1 MENLAVCL
9 PLAVLSALA
18 VHASDTIEFTNRVE
32 TFTNLQGQVFS
43 QVMLIRGD
51 LDGVVWR
58 KEASGGRI
66 CFTNLSLGFMAYL
79 GIPTNRVQIARTRA
93 AQSAQEHSRFMAERQ
108 AGAAADLAARE
119 QARKLWLAGAPDREL
134 LTNLQ
139 KDLAAINLL
148 QSQINEAKAKLRWAK
163 AIISDFNS
171 ANKRNDYAP
180 HAYVKQTEQV
190 KIEEAQT
197 RLQTMRQEFNRKYTL
212 EQRNRA
218 AALNPGR

>member
-1 MENLAVCL
+1 
-9 PLAVLSALA
+9 
-18 VHASDTIEFTNRVE
+18 
-32 TFTNLQGQVFS
+32 
-43 QVMLIRGD
+43 
-51 LDGVVWR
+51 
-58 KEASGGRI
+58 
-66 CFTNLSLGFMAYL
+66 
-79 GIPTNRVQIARTRA
+79 
-93 AQSAQEHSRFMAERQ
+93 MAERQ

-163 AIISDFNS
+163 AITSDFNS

-197 RLQTMRQEFNRKYTL
+197 RLVTMRKEFNRKYTL

-218 AALNPGR
+218 AALNQGN